1 LAYRTIIDLKHLQA
15 FVTVA
20 DDGTVSK
27 AAARLHIAQPA
38 LSRQIIDLEAELG
51 LALFHRVGRRVRL
64 TGEGEQLLASCRGI
78 LAGASSLGDQAA
90 GLRTGD
96 RGILKVTG
104 SPQMIDNIYSG
115 LLPRYQRQFPK
126 VDLRL
131 LEGIGADV
139 LAKVERGDAHLGTV
153 AHEVVPKRAHHF
165 GSLLLLAITFR
176 AAYAEPFALGDAAAI
191 EVSALRSYPLLLLD
205 PTFALRKT
213 FDAACRLAQVRPD
226 VRFECSSPHTLLS
239 LAEAGHGV
247 AVVPSNVLLHRYT
260 LKIKKITARGE
271 PLQEPLSIFWDNRR
285 ALPPYTDAFC
295 DLLVSY
301 IREVI
306 EIP

>member
-1 LAYRTIIDLKHLQA
+1 MMDLKHLRA

-20 DDGTVSK
+20 DEGTVSK
-27 AAARLHIAQPA
+27 AAALLHIAQPA

-51 LALFHRVGRRVRL
+51 LALFHRIGRRVRL
-64 TGEGEQLLASCRGI
+64 TGEGEQLLASGRGI
-78 LAGASSLGDQAA
+78 LASAASLSDQAA
-90 GLRTGD
+90 ELRTGD
-96 RGILKVTG
+96 SGILKVTG

-115 LLPRYQRQFPK
+115 FLPRFKRQFPG
-126 VDLRL
+126 VDVRL

-139 LAKVERGDAHLGTV
+139 RAKVERGDAHLGTV
-153 AHEVVPKRAHHF
+153 AHEVVPTGAHHF
-165 GSLLLLAITFR
+165 GSLLLLPITFQ
-176 AAYAEPFALGDAAAI
+176 AAYTEPFALAEAAAI
-191 EVSALRSYPLLLLD
+191 EVRALQSYPLLLLD
-205 PTFALRKT
+205 PSFALRRT

-260 LKIKKITARGE
+260 LKTKKITAQGE

-285 ALPPYTDAFC
+285 VLPAYAHTFC
-295 DLLVSY
+295 NLLASY
-301 IREVI
+301 IREMI